1 MKKFGSALSEELR
14 DKHGRTSVRPVKGDG
29 VRIVRGGFK
38 GIEGKI
44 TGVDTKRGTLFIEG
58 VTREKIAGG
67 KTSPVPID
75 SSKVVITNL
84 NLDDKL
90 RKQRLEKELGS
101 AEEPAPS
108 KKKRSEES

>member
-1 MKKFGSALSEELR
+1 MKKFGSSLSKELR
-14 DKHGRTSVRPVKGDG
+14 GKYTRRAVRPVKGDG

-44 TGVDTKRGTLFIEG
+44 TSVDSKRGKVFVEG

-67 KTSPVPID
+67 KTGAVAID

-84 NLDDKL
+84 NFEDKL
-90 RKQRLEKELGS
+90 RRQRIEKETGGT
-101 AEEPAPS
+101 
-108 KKKRSEES
+108 EES

>member
-14 DKHGRTSVRPVKGDG
+14 DKHGRTAIRPVKGDG

-44 TGVDTKRGTLFIEG
+44 TGVDTKRGKLFIEG

-75 SSKVVITNL
+75 ASKVVITNL
-84 NLDDKL
+84 NFDDKL
-90 RKQRLEKELGS
+90 RRQRLEKEPGS
-101 AEEPAPS
+101 PEQTAP
-108 KKKRSEES
+108 KKKKSEEES

>member
-1 MKKFGSALSEELR
+1 MKKFGSRLSIELSE
-14 DKHGRTSVRPVKGDG
+14 KHSLKAIRPVKGDA

-44 TGVDTKRGTLFIEG
+44 TGLDTKRGKLYVEG

-75 SSKVVITNL
+75 ASKVVITSL
-84 NLDDKL
+84 NLED
-90 RKQRLEKELGS
+90 KQRKRRV
-101 AEEPAPS
+101 EEGRAVM
-108 KKKRSEES
+108 EETS

>member
-14 DKHGRTSVRPVKGDG
+14 DKHGRTAVRPVKGDG

-44 TGVDTKRGTLFIEG
+44 TGVDTKRGKLFIEG
-58 VTREKIAGG
+58 VTREKAAGG

-75 SSKVVITNL
+75 ASKVVITNL
-84 NLDDKL
+84 NLEDKI
-90 RKQRLEKELGS
+90 RKQRLERETET
-101 AEEPAPS
+101 AEPVAT
-108 KKKRSEES
+108 KKSEEES

>member
-1 MKKFGSALSEELR
+1 MKKFGSRLSQELQE
-14 DKHGRTSVRPVKGDG
+14 KHARKAIRPIKGDA

-44 TGVDTKRGTLFIEG
+44 TGLDTRLGKLYIEG

-75 SSKVVITNL
+75 ASKVVITTL
-84 NLDDKL
+84 NLEDKI
-90 RKQRLEKELGS
+90 RRRRME
-101 AEEPAPS
+101 
-108 KKKRSEES
+108 KRSGATEEAS

>member
-14 DKHGRTSVRPVKGDG
+14 DKHGRTAVRPVKGDG

-44 TGVDTKRGTLFIEG
+44 TGVDTKRGKLFIEG
-58 VTREKIAGG
+58 VTREKAAGG

-75 SSKVVITNL
+75 ASKVVITNL
-84 NLDDKL
+84 NLEDKI
-90 RKQRLEKELGS
+90 RKQRLEREPGY
-101 AEEPAPS
+101 AEAAVGA
-108 KKKRSEES
+108 KKKG